1 MANVYVKVNLMELI
15 VRKENVKMT
24 AINMENV
31 INLLLNVNATRVTQE
46 NIARKR
52 NVKDLVKMG
61 VNVLME
67 FAFVKLD
74 GVENIAN
81 QVN

>member
-46 NIARKR
+46 NIAKKR